1 MVRLLLIRISKGR
14 LYRAWLRRPYR
25 SLKGPSQCTA
35 QHGVTVQY
43 GVMPCTEEVC
53 YGTNEV
59 GTF

>member
-1 MVRLLLIRISKGR
+1 VL
-14 LYRAWLRRPYR
+14 
-25 SLKGPSQCTA
+25 QCSM
-35 QHGVTVQY
+35 

>member
-1 MVRLLLIRISKGR
+1 MYGLAEVALYEPKRTITSAPHGMVL
-14 LYRAWLRRPYR
+14 
-25 SLKGPSQCTA
+25 QCSM
-35 QHGVTVQY
+35 